1 MMIVIGLIS
10 YWLDNLKKIYWRN
23 TTIWVKLWKAVPNK
37 NESEFIPWSRVM
49 SDCIQSDQWIQ
60 YVRYV
65 LISNSHNVQCVQH
78 INIYGIPSGV
88 QCVLISTG
96 HMSNVSDMSSV
107 SFVHLDL
114 VCLEYS
120 LVSSVSLFLLSL
132 STVCPMR
139 KMSSVSNEQ
148 NV

>member
-1 MMIVIGLIS
+1 M
-10 YWLDNLKKIYWRN
+10 
-23 TTIWVKLWKAVPNK
+23 
-37 NESEFIPWSRVM
+37 
-49 SDCIQSDQWIQ
+49 
-60 YVRYV
+60 
-65 LISNSHNVQCVQH
+65 ISNSHNVQCVQH

-88 QCVLISTG
+88 QCVLNSTG
-96 HMSNVSDMSSV
+96 HMPNVSDMSSV
-107 SFVHLDL
+107 SFVYLGL

-132 STVCPMR
+132 STVCPMS

>member
-1 MMIVIGLIS
+1 M
-10 YWLDNLKKIYWRN
+10 
-23 TTIWVKLWKAVPNK
+23 
-37 NESEFIPWSRVM
+37 
-49 SDCIQSDQWIQ
+49 
-60 YVRYV
+60 
-65 LISNSHNVQCVQH
+65 ISNSHNVQCVQH

-114 VCLEYS
+114 VCLEYI
-120 LVSSVSLFLLSL
+120 LVSSVSLFLFSL
-132 STVCPMR
+132 STVCPMS
-139 KMSSVSNEQ
+139 KMSIVSNEQ

>member
-1 MMIVIGLIS
+1 MKVNSFHDREYVCLMYPICPV
-10 YWLDNLKKIYWRN
+10 N
-23 TTIWVKLWKAVPNK
+23 TICQVYT
-37 NESEFIPWSRVM
+37 
-49 SDCIQSDQWIQ
+49 
-60 YVRYV
+60 YV

-120 LVSSVSLFLLSL
+120 LVSRVSLFLLSL

>member
-1 MMIVIGLIS
+1 M
-10 YWLDNLKKIYWRN
+10 
-23 TTIWVKLWKAVPNK
+23 
-37 NESEFIPWSRVM
+37 
-49 SDCIQSDQWIQ
+49 
-60 YVRYV
+60 
-65 LISNSHNVQCVQH
+65 ISNSHNVQCVQH

-114 VCLEYS
+114 VCPEYS

-132 STVCPMR
+132 STVCPIR

>member
-1 MMIVIGLIS
+1 M
-10 YWLDNLKKIYWRN
+10 
-23 TTIWVKLWKAVPNK
+23 
-37 NESEFIPWSRVM
+37 
-49 SDCIQSDQWIQ
+49 
-60 YVRYV
+60 
-65 LISNSHNVQCVQH
+65 
-78 INIYGIPSGV
+78 YGIPAGV

-114 VCLEYS
+114 VCLEYNR
-120 LVSSVSLFLLSL
+120 VSSMSLFLLSL
-132 STVCPMR
+132 KSTVCPIS